1 MQGKEIKPIWF
12 QFLNFSLGQSKPSQ
26 NVLPENLKCEICSH
40 YVKKGEQQK
49 FRISKKPRPKNL
61 QKAFSYFKNDA
72 YTHITYL
79 VTLSKI
85 FAGDLYRHKSCYAN
99 YIGKWNRATSISN
112 TSDFWWKTTKKKKH
126 IQELFS
132 FHKSSDWQGKRT
144 FSIRHQEHDFVIPF
158 HFVN

>member
-49 FRISKKPRPKNL
+49 FRISKKPRAKNL

-72 YTHITYL
+72 YTHIAYL

-85 FAGDLYRHKSCYAN
+85 FVGDLYRHKSCYAN
-99 YIGKWNRATSISN
+99 YIGKWKELLQYLTRQTFDGKPPRKRNIFKNYFPFIKAVIDKGRELSLSGIRNMIS
-112 TSDFWWKTTKKKKH
+112 W
-126 IQELFS
+126 
-132 FHKSSDWQGKRT
+132 
-144 FSIRHQEHDFVIPF
+144 F
-158 HFVN
+158 HFIL